1 MTFVPCCRCG
11 NISVIAPL
19 QRVMKVFSAE
29 HHTPTLVE
37 HTDNNLNDSLDS
49 SYSTDEESYPP
60 ILSLLLKPK
69 SMYLKEL
76 NKTQFSHQLTDLT
89 SEIPL
94 NYQTSPYRTTALFDK
109 RPHNQRRPGPSSF
122 TPSTFKQLKAI
133 RSTTDISQERHY
145 SQNDA
150 SPSKVIDS
158 VYLKCKKCN
167 TIFVINVTKKNIYL
181 AKLTFQTQQSQTS
194 KSGPLPSFSE
204 PNSHPNDATEMAL
217 LTTPTIEKPKAMK
230 NENDCQPI
238 NNGPNVSRPK
248 SPTGMMSIRPSPKTR
263 TPQIQEL
270 LMLNV
275 PKVVCHLIYGTD
287 DAQPEIL
294 RERPFTRSR
303 SPTPSYNSLIS
314 LPTDEIARPGSDD
327 PNEVMFETPT
337 IPRSHLSGSDKGSL
351 LGSDWLDADFEY
363 MFSSRGQT
371 PPEIRNETFM

>member
-19 QRVMKVFSAE
+19 QRVMKVFSTE
-29 HHTPTLVE
+29 HQAPTLFE

-49 SYSTDEESYPP
+49 SYITDIESYPP

-76 NKTQFSHQLTDLT
+76 NQTQFSHQLTDLT

-94 NYQTSPYRTTALFDK
+94 NYQTSPYRATALFDK
-109 RPHNQRRPGPSSF
+109 RPRNQQRPGPSSF

-145 SQNDA
+145 SHNDA

-181 AKLTFQTQQSQTS
+181 SKLAFQLQQSQTS

-204 PNSHPNDATEMAL
+204 PNSHPNDATEMAI
-217 LTTPTIEKPKAMK
+217 LTSPTIEKPKAMK

-238 NNGPNVSRPK
+238 NSGLNGSRPK
-248 SPTGMMSIRPSPKTR
+248 SPTGMISIRPSSKTR
-263 TPQIQEL
+263 TPQLQEL

-303 SPTPSYNSLIS
+303 SPTPSYNSLVS
-314 LPTDEIARPGSDD
+314 LLPDEITRPGSDD

-363 MFSSRGQT
+363 MFSSREQT
-371 PPEIRNETFM
+371 PPEIRNVTFM